1 MRNVALL
8 ATSIAKMVLFEVLE
22 LHVQMHVQ
30 DSAVSAMTLVLVSLA

>member
-22 LHVQMHVQ
+22 LRAQMHVQ
-30 DSAVSAMTLVLVSLA
+30 DSAVSTITLVLVSLA